1 MALRMGLFVLM
12 LALVV
17 AVAHSSTYDLGDA
30 EPDGHGLVEDA
41 IEIDEEMMMESESAR
56 RQLGPAGYVS
66 YGALSR
72 NKTPCNKR
80 GRSYYNCRGHEQA
93 NPYNRGCTRA
103 SRCAR
108 STV

>member
-12 LALVV
+12 VSLAV
-17 AVAHSSTYDLGDA
+17 AVAHSGTYDMGEM

-41 IEIDEEMMMESESAR
+41 IDMDEEMMMESESAR
-56 RQLGPAGYVS
+56 RQLGRAGYIS

-72 NKTPCNKR
+72 NKIPCNKR
-80 GRSYYNCRGHEQA
+80 GRSYYNCRNHQQA
-93 NPYNRGCTRA
+93 NPYNRSCTRA
-103 SRCAR
+103 TRCAR